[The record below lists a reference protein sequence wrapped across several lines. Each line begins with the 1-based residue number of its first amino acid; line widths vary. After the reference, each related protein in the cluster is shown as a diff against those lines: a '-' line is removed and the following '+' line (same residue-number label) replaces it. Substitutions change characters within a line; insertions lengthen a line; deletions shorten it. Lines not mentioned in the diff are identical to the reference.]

1 MKKETVF
8 QRYEFKYLLTRGQ
21 QARLLSA
28 AGDLR
33 LLAAEALPKAKP
45 RGIDDGQRALQT
57 SLDRLHRLRQAVY
70 EDYREGLLSRVTG
83 RIMNVRRRASRRSL
97 PIWRRP
103 KRRPPTRRAG
113 WNLLSRTAP
122 SWNWTG
128 PPWPKPWSR
137 SLFLSTAGLRLH
149 IPFPTTWGFY
159 APFESLDQIRRRPPM
174 RWFRRRSFC

>member
-1 MKKETVF
+1 MRTIG
-8 QRYEFKYLLTRGQ
+8 R
-21 QARLLSA
+21 ACSA
-28 AGDLR
+28 VR
-33 LLAAEALPKAKP
+33 T
-45 RGIDDGQRALQT
+45 T
-57 SLDRLHRLRQAVY
+57 S
-70 EDYREGLLSRVTG
+70 VTG

-159 APFESLDQIRRRPPM
+159 APFESLDQIRAPAPHEVVPAPLLLLGDSVLQLTSPSDRRTIPSNESIILSYLFRFWVVRLSERCTPVCPEHRWRRLGARHPKGRNPP
-174 RWFRRRSFC
+174 